1 MNVKPNVI
9 NFHFVD
15 FCNFACRYCF
25 VKKINRMSSFHNIK
39 LIVDNLAD
47 YFDSIHAPGRINLV
61 GGEIFM
67 CSYLQPIID
76 YINSK
81 CIEVSIVTNGL
92 LLTDE
97 FLLNNVNKIKCIG
110 ISVDS
115 LEYDT
120 NIKIGRCCGKKVLTK
135 DELINKCKIIKK
147 LGYKLKINHCISKYN
162 VNEDITKLLEKV
174 DVDRF
179 KIFQMSIVEGI
190 NDCCKNKQVTINEF
204 RDASRKYLKY
214 NPIIEEES
222 EMKSSYLMIDSSGDF
237 YIDRSDAAIG
247 NVLEESFISLMGRA
261 KLDDASFVKRYI
273 QLQG

>member
-81 CIEVSIVTNGL
+81 GIEVSIVTNGL
-92 LLTDE
+92 LLSED
-97 FLLNNVNKIKCIG
+97 FLKENKSKISCIG

-115 LEYDT
+115 LDYNT
-120 NIKIGRCCGKKVLTK
+120 NMAIGRCCGNKVLEQG
-135 DELINKCKIIKK
+135 ELISKCLLIKK

-162 VNEDITKLLEKV
+162 IDENISDFISVVKP
-174 DVDRF
+174 DRF
-179 KIFQMSIVEGI
+179 KIFQMSIVKGI
-190 NDCCKNKQVTINEF
+190 NDSVRDKQVTKKEF
-204 RDASRKYLKY
+204 EITCEKYKMF
-214 NPIIEEES
+214 NPVIEKES
-222 EMKSSYLMIDSSGDF
+222 DMKTSYLMIDSSGDF
-237 YIDRSDAAIG
+237 YIDRSDAPIG
-247 NVLEESFISLMGRA
+247 NVLEESFISLMSRA